1 MTNTN
6 YVLLIWQI
14 IPEDIELYL
23 IPLSEIDES
32 EFSVYFEQIDHEY
45 QNMRNSCE
53 VDDALDWV
61 SNWLEANGEKF
72 KVNKNEPFKLA
83 DSQHVNHVITS
94 GFLL

>member
-32 EFSVYFEQIDHEY
+32 EFSVYFRQIDHKY

-53 VDDALDWV
+53 VDDALDWD
-61 SNWLEANGEKF
+61 SKWLETNGENY
-72 KVNKNEPFKLA
+72 KVSKYKSISLT
-83 DSQHVNHVITS
+83 DSQHISEVITS

>member
-1 MTNTN
+1 MTNAN

-61 SNWLEANGEKF
+61 SNWLESNGEKF
-72 KVNKNEPFKLA
+72 KVSKSESFKLTN
-83 DSQHVNHVITS
+83 SQHISHVITS

>member
-23 IPLSEIDES
+23 IPLSEIDEC
-32 EFSVYFEQIDHEY
+32 EFSVYFEKIDNKY
-45 QNMRNSCE
+45 QNMNNSCE
-53 VDDALDWV
+53 EDDALDWV
-61 SNWLEANGEKF
+61 SEWLEANGEKF
-72 KVNKNEPFKLA
+72 KVTKKESFKLA
-83 DSQHVNHVITS
+83 THQHISEVITS